1 MQMIEAVIKPQKLD
15 AVKSGLAKLGIL
27 GVTAVE
33 CKGFG
38 RQMGHTERYRGAKMD
53 VGFVP
58 KILLKIAV
66 KSEETD
72 KAVQSI
78 VENARTGEVG
88 DGKIFVY
95 PITKVVRIRTGET
108 DAAAL

>member
-1 MQMIEAVIKPQKLD
+1 MQMIEAVVKPHKLE
-15 AVKSGLAKLGIL
+15 AVKQALARIGIL

-58 KILLKIAV
+58 KVLLKICV
-66 KSEETD
+66 KSED
-72 KAVQSI
+72 AKQAVAAI
-78 VENARTGEVG
+78 VESARTGEVG

-95 PITKVVRIRTGET
+95 PVAQVVRIRTGET
-108 DAAAL
+108 NEQAL

>member
-15 AVKSGLAKLGIL
+15 AVKTALARLGIL
-27 GVTAVE
+27 GVTAIE

-53 VGFVP
+53 VGFIP
-58 KILLKIAV
+58 KVLLKICV
-66 KSEETD
+66 PSEECD
-72 KAVQSI
+72 KAIKAI
-78 VENARTGEVG
+78 VDAARSGEVG

-95 PITKVVRIRTGET
+95 PVARVVRIRTGET
-108 DAAAL
+108 NEQAL